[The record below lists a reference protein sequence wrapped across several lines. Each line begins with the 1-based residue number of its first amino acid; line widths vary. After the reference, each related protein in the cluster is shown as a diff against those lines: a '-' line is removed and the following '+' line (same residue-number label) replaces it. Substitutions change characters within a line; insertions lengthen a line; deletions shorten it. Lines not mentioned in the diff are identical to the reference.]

1 MESRASCWG
10 FKTRELYSTFFF
22 TYFPSGKGMGYA
34 DVQVKYKIDANNLI
48 KLHRLVG
55 KDYGS
60 IALGNSLSDL
70 FQQTLVLL
78 KYS

>member
-1 MESRASCWG
+1 
-10 FKTRELYSTFFF
+10 
-22 TYFPSGKGMGYA
+22 MGYA